1 MTAAR
6 SSTRAVL
13 ILGMHRSGTSACAR
27 GMQALGAYLGTDF
40 LDTRPDNPTGYWEDR
55 NICELNERVLGALGL
70 KWTDISLIDNA
81 DWSKLAVQSLMAEAV
96 EYLRATFTSHRL
108 WGFKDP
114 RTIRLLPF
122 WQSVIKLLEVDECYL
137 LAIRNPLSVAA
148 SLLQRQNMA
157 PVTAH
162 LLWLAYMVP
171 YLSRLATRQFVVV
184 DYDVLMDQPLAQ
196 LERIADGLNI
206 SLDERTRGEVD
217 SFVENFL
224 DSKLRHNFFN
234 EQDFDPTHNLSP
246 LAREAYLWLRQ
257 LASDQLRSDSPRF
270 WSAWERSQR
279 AVQVLL
285 SEAQP

>member
-1 MTAAR
+1 
-6 SSTRAVL
+6 
-13 ILGMHRSGTSACAR
+13 
-27 GMQALGAYLGTDF
+27 MQALGAYLGTDF
-40 LDTRPDNPTGYWEDR
+40 LETRPDNPTGYWEDR

-96 EYLRATFTSHRL
+96 EYLRATFTGHRL

-148 SLLQRQNMA
+148 SLFQRQNMA

-196 LERIADGLNI
+196 LVRIADGLDIPLN
-206 SLDERTRGEVD
+206 ERTRGEVD

-270 WSAWERSQR
+270 WAAWERSQR

>member
-1 MTAAR
+1 MQ
-6 SSTRAVL
+6 S
-13 ILGMHRSGTSACAR
+13 LGV
-27 GMQALGAYLGTDF
+27 YLGTDF
-40 LDTRPDNPTGYWEDR
+40 LETRPDNPTGYWEDR
-55 NICELNERVLGALGL
+55 NICELNERLLGALGL

-81 DWSKLAVQSLMAEAV
+81 DWSKPAVQSLLSEAA
-96 EYLRATFTSHRL
+96 EYLYATFTSYPL

-122 WQSVIKLLEVDECYL
+122 WQSVMKFLEIDECYL

-148 SLLQRQNMA
+148 SLFKRQNMD

-162 LLWLAYMVP
+162 LLWLTYMVP
-171 YLSRLATRQFVVV
+171 YLNRLATRQFVVI

-196 LERIADGLNI
+196 LERIANGLNI
-206 SLDERTRGEVD
+206 ATDASIPGQVRT
-217 SFVENFL
+217 FVENFL

-234 EQDFDPTHNLSP
+234 EQDFDPAHNLSP

-257 LASDQLRSDSPRF
+257 LASERMRGDSALF

-279 AVQVLL
+279 AVQALL
-285 SEAQP
+285 SEARGA